1 MRRMRKSLAVL
12 ALAASSVA
20 QASWMQLFPANSP
33 SSRDTHFMAC
43 EPNSQR
49 IVLFGG

>member
-1 MRRMRKSLAVL
+1 MRRMRTSLAVL

-33 SSRDTHFMAC
+33 SSPDTHGMAY